1 MSADAK
7 RTENY
12 VKTGS
17 GGSQRA
23 PAVAPD
29 LGAESVP
36 SGAAA
41 RSDGGGGG
49 ERWAGKTGRSGG
61 GRGIP
66 ADLRGKLGRPAL
78 TDPTWRTRPG
88 ASGRPQTRPTYGL
101 PLGCAGQPGRLG

>member
-23 PAVAPD
+23 PTVAPD
-29 LGAESVP
+29 LGTESVP

-49 ERWAGKTGRSGG
+49 EQWAGKTGRSGG

-78 TDPTWRTRPG
+78 TDPTWRPRPG
-88 ASGRPQTRPTYGL
+88 GPKPALHMGWV
-101 PLGCAGQPGRLG
+101 

>member
-41 RSDGGGGG
+41 
-49 ERWAGKTGRSGG
+49 EN
-61 GRGIP
+61 
-66 ADLRGKLGRPAL
+66 
-78 TDPTWRTRPG
+78 
-88 ASGRPQTRPTYGL
+88 SGRAKLDGAVVEGEFRPI
-101 PLGCAGQPGRLG
+101 